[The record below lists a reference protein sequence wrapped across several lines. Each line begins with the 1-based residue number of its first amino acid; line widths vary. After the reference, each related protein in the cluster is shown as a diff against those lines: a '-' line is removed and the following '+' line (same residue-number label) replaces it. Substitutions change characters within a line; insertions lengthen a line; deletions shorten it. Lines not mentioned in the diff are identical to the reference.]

1 MIKKI
6 NIVYFFILL
15 VLIGCTS
22 QHDKKHDLSK
32 SPKNIYFTQQ
42 AELLFGSIL
51 LNKMSFSSYS
61 SDKVSYIIYSNNFK
75 IENFNKDKNQL
86 LKNNSWEFYKKI
98 NSSYIYCNG
107 VDELEIITPMS
118 IYGNEKLHT
127 GSTGMQL
134 EDGWNILFSHPKNS
148 TTYECNRR

>member
-1 MIKKI
+1 MIKNI
-6 NIVYFFILL
+6 NLIYLFILL

-22 QHDKKHDLSK
+22 QHDKKYDISK
-32 SPKNIYFTQQ
+32 STKNIYFTQQ
-42 AELLFGSIL
+42 AELFFGGVL
-51 LNKMSFSSYS
+51 LHKMSFSSYS
-61 SDKVSYIIYSNNFK
+61 SDKVSYIIYDNNFR
-75 IENFNKDKNQL
+75 IEDFQKKNVGL
-86 LKNNSWEFYKKI
+86 LKNNSWGFYKKI

-107 VDELEIITPMS
+107 VDELEIIAPMS

-134 EDGWNILFSHPKNS
+134 ENKWNILFSHPKNS